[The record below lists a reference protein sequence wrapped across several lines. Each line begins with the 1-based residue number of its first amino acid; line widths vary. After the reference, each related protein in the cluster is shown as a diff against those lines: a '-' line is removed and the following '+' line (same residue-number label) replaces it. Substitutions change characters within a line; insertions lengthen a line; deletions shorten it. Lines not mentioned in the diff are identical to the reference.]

1 MFNYNVEET
10 PLFIDDAQIIG
21 EMLKR
26 DWSLGPGKEPT
37 IAYKPESYMMNA
49 RYGAIY
55 IYQISRNTQIT
66 SSDYR
71 TVQLTSHVG
80 LKISCNFR
88 ENHFEICE
96 EIKRILV
103 ANRRAGKKRLG
114 GYTYLEINN
123 ERFSNDL
130 VGWYTTTI
138 DIKMVSFNTPLRS
151 AGFGDDI
158 NRKVACKSEYF
169 KT

>member
-1 MFNYNVEET
+1 MYDNYVPEN
-10 PLFIDDAQIIG
+10 PLYLDDAGLIG

-26 DWSLGPGKEPT
+26 DWELGVGKEPT

-55 IYQISRNTQIT
+55 IYQISRNTQINT
-66 SSDYR
+66 TDYR
-71 TVQLTSHVG
+71 TLQVTSHVG
-80 LKISCNFR
+80 IKIASNFR

-96 EIKRILV
+96 EVKRILMT
-103 ANRRAGKKRLG
+103 NRRGGKRKLG

-138 DIKMVSFNTPLRS
+138 DIKLTSFNTPLRS
-151 AGFGDDI
+151 PGFGS
-158 NRKVACKSEYF
+158 NHEEAVF
-169 KT
+169 

>member
-1 MFNYNVEET
+1 MFNDNVEET
-10 PLFIDDAQIIG
+10 PLFLDDSRIIG
-21 EMLKR
+21 EMLKD

-55 IYQISRNTQIT
+55 IYMISRSTQPT
-66 SSDYR
+66 SADYR

-80 LKISCNFR
+80 IKISSNFR

-96 EIKRILV
+96 EIKRILM

-114 GYTYLEINN
+114 GYTYLKLEN

-130 VGWYTTTI
+130 VGWFTTTM
-138 DIKMVSFNTPLRS
+138 DISMISYNTPLRS

-158 NRKVACKSEYF
+158 NRKVVCGNF
-169 KT
+169 